1 MSRSN
6 IQKFLRVLGY
16 NPFQNSI
23 LHVSASFFSR
33 LFAGQIVNN
42 LLGKE
47 QSSSFFPLADE
58 NVILP
63 PYTAAAD
70 ENIIPAV
77 PGGVSTALC
86 SQKEQRS
93 TLLHCVSQSLGPH
106 LQIRQDRGRDDLATG
121 GDMNIA

>member
-1 MSRSN
+1 M
-6 IQKFLRVLGY
+6 
-16 NPFQNSI
+16 P
-23 LHVSASFFSR
+23 ASSTR

-63 PYTAAAD
+63 PHTAAAD

-77 PGGVSTALC
+77 PGVSTALC

-93 TLLHCVSQSLGPH
+93 TLLHCVCQSLGPH
-106 LQIRQDRGRDDLATG
+106 LQIRQDRGRDDLASGG